1 MALHRAISSARVVGA
16 GMGTCTLVGG
26 RASSRGG
33 DLRWVMH
40 LASGISTHATIGDA
54 QQYLIRLVHMV
65 TDGDT
70 QT

>member
-1 MALHRAISSARVVGA
+1 
-16 GMGTCTLVGG
+16 MGTWMLVGG

-33 DLRWVMH
+33 DLRWVMQ

-54 QQYLIRLVHMV
+54 QQYLIRRVHMA
-65 TDGDT
+65 TDGNT